1 MSRIMEEFLKEVREE
16 ERNKTTIKMAA
27 ILLESGKM
35 TEERIKE
42 LYKLSDKQMKEIRK
56 RVAVL
61 V

>member
-1 MSRIMEEFLKEVREE
+1 MEEFLKEVREE

>member
-1 MSRIMEEFLKEVREE
+1 MEEFLKEVREE

-42 LYKLSDKQMKEIRK
+42 L
-56 RVAVL
+56 
-61 V
+61 

>member
-1 MSRIMEEFLKEVREE
+1 MEEYLKEVREE

-27 ILLESGKM
+27 LLLESGDM

-42 LYKLSDKQMKEIRK
+42 LYELSDKQMKEIRK